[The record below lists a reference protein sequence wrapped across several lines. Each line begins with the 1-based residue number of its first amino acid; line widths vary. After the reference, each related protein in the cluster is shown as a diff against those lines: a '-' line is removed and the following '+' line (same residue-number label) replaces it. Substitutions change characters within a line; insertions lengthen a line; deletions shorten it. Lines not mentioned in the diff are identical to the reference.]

1 MEVEVKN
8 ANKNQQDDIF
18 PLQLLQGNSSIFA
31 VIELALIGAIAK
43 LKSSRTS

>member
-8 ANKNQQDDIF
+8 ANKSELDIF

>member
-1 MEVEVKN
+1 MEVEVKK
-8 ANKNQQDDIF
+8 ANKNQQDIF

>member
-8 ANKNQQDDIF
+8 ANKNQQHIF
-18 PLQLLQGNSSIFA
+18 PLQLLQDNSSIFA